1 MIGVLLSL
9 LAAGTVPQD
18 TGTLDVPVYRNQEYR
33 VALPRPFDDWVFSAG
48 RSRQTTTVLF
58 HPRRGS
64 LREQLWGALVLTS
77 FEGPVPLGEVAD
89 QRVQEAWQAE
99 LGRTFSILTR
109 DSLVVAGLPAIHVV
123 MGGAL
128 NRLAVDVEEYIIA
141 RGRDLIVLQFRY
153 PRGLPRDSIAAGY
166 ERSLAGLDIRAADG
180 SPAPPRTAL
189 APQPDPAQRDAAT
202 NRAVGSAPWAPRAF
216 DARVQ
221 FDPGAGRVLFSV
233 RVEVVN
239 GDVRPRDTLTVAL
252 RWPFVLDVVR
262 SATGQVL
269 SEQRGPTATVRLP
282 QAVEPQAATA
292 VTVGYRLDPVAAE
305 RGRGWPIGVGIAS
318 DGALALID
326 WLPTVQPWADSLGR
340 PLPFARA
347 RFSARFDLPE
357 ASAVVAAGRLVA
369 DVVALGQRRM
379 TWVADR
385 DPVPAPAFVAGRLR
399 RAATRSTPSVTLR
412 VWAPDAG
419 PLASASRADSVAGVV
434 ADAWAFFARA
444 FGRLAIEHLDVV
456 LVDVPT
462 PRVAGATLFLSAA
475 SPEDSIRTAVA
486 RVWWGE
492 TVRFVGPGAAWME
505 AALPSWSA
513 LAFRA
518 ATEGDAVRQRIVREA
533 EAVGAPLAALESA
546 RRAVGD
552 AAFRVALRTFF
563 LQYRL
568 LAATAADLIS
578 LLGPAGAAALN
589 TPAMN
594 R

>member
-1 MIGVLLSL
+1 MLLSL

-77 FEGPVPLGEVAD
+77 FEGPVPLEEVAD
-89 QRVQEAWQAE
+89 QRVREAWQAE

-166 ERSLAGLDIRAADG
+166 ERSLAGLDIRAAGG
-180 SPAPPRTAL
+180 SPATPRTAL
-189 APQPDPAQRDAAT
+189 ALPPDPAQRDAAT
-202 NRAVGSAPWAPRAF
+202 NRAVGSSPWAPRAF

-233 RVEVVN
+233 RVEIVN
-239 GDVRPRDTLTVAL
+239 GDVRPCDTLTVAL
-252 RWPFVLDVVR
+252 RWPFMLDVVR

-269 SEQRGPTATVRLP
+269 SEQRGPIATVRLP

-292 VTVGYRLDPVAAE
+292 VTVSYRLDPVAAE
-305 RGRGWPIGVGIAS
+305 RGRGWPIGVGVAS

-347 RFSARFDLPE
+347 RFSTRFDLPE
-357 ASAVVAAGRLVA
+357 AYAVVAAGRLVA

-399 RAATRSTPSVTLR
+399 RARARSTPSLTLR

-419 PLASASRADSVAGVV
+419 PSASRADSVAAVV

-444 FGRLAIEHLDVV
+444 FGRLAIDDVDVV

-462 PRVAGATLFLSAA
+462 PRVAGATLFLSAD

-486 RVWWGE
+486 RIWWGE
-492 TVRFVGPGAAWME
+492 TVRFVGPGTAWME
-505 AALPSWSA
+505 AALPGWSA

-518 ATEGDAVRQRIVREA
+518 ATEGDAIRQRIVREA
-533 EAVGAPLAALESA
+533 EAVGVPLAALESA

-552 AAFRVALRTFF
+552 AAFRVALRTLF
-563 LQYRL
+563 LENRL
-568 LAATAADLIS
+568 RTATAADLIV

-589 TPAMN
+589 IPALN

>member
-1 MIGVLLSL
+1 MLLSL

-77 FEGPVPLGEVAD
+77 FEGPVPLEEVAD

-166 ERSLAGLDIRAADG
+166 ERSLAGLDIRAAEG

-202 NRAVGSAPWAPRAF
+202 NRAVDFSPWAPRAF

-292 VTVGYRLDPVAAE
+292 VTVGYRLDPAAAE

-326 WLPTVQPWADSLGR
+326 WLPAVQSWADSLGR

-347 RFSARFDLPE
+347 RFTARFDLPE
-357 ASAVVAAGRLVA
+357 AYAVAAAGRLVA

-399 RAATRSTPSVTLR
+399 RARARSTLSLTLR
-412 VWAPDAG
+412 VWASDAG
-419 PLASASRADSVAGVV
+419 PSASRADSIAGVV

-444 FGRLAIEHLDVV
+444 FGRLAGDDLDVV

-462 PRVAGATLFLSAA
+462 PRVAGATLFLSAD
-475 SPEDSIRTAVA
+475 SPEDSICTAVA
-486 RVWWGE
+486 RIWWGE

-505 AALPSWSA
+505 AALPGWSA

-518 ATEGDAVRQRIVREA
+518 ATEGDAIRQRIVREA
-533 EAVGAPLAALESA
+533 EAVGVPLAALESA
-546 RRAVGD
+546 RRSVGD
-552 AAFRVALRTFF
+552 AAFRVALRTLF
-563 LQYRL
+563 LENRL
-568 LAATAADLIS
+568 RAASAADLIV
-578 LLGPAGAAALN
+578 LLGPVGAAALN
-589 TPAMN
+589 TPAL
-594 R
+594 RR